1 MLVFPKSTYPKETG
15 SEHATLAMWEHEHA
29 TLAMWEQEK
38 PDPKV
43 ISEAIYANAIP
54 SPINIYRVLGES
66 KRKAASGEPCVLR
79 GLWHPG

>member
-15 SEHATLAMWEHEHA
+15 SEHA

-54 SPINIYRVLGES
+54 SPINIYRVLGEW
-66 KRKAASGEPCVLR
+66 KRKAASGGPCVLR